1 MARFIAV
8 VIVLFSVMFCSSACY
23 AGLIIQD
30 STNEHFLMS
39 AHAHSSA
46 QGMENTFV
54 DYGRGQDI
62 GADSQDKS
70 VRPTDFQKLIIRLFI
85 SMSVFYNFVLFYDL
99 LLRRE
104 YIKNNTNHNMLFFYL
119 LPIPFSFLLAKI
131 FGLL

>member
-8 VIVLFSVMFCSSACY
+8 VIVLFSAMFCSSACY

-30 STNEHFLMS
+30 SANEHFLMS

-46 QGMENTFV
+46 QGMNTFV

-62 GADSQDKS
+62 GADTQDKS

-85 SMSVFYNFVLFYDL
+85 SMSVFLNFVLFYDL
-99 LLRRE
+99 LVRRE
-104 YIKNNTNHNMLFFYL
+104 YIKYNSNHNMLFFYL
-119 LPIPFSFLLAKI
+119 LPIPLSFLLAKI
-131 FGLL
+131 FGLLS